1 MLAASRPFRTM
12 ADELI
17 SLAKQYGTSM
27 LRNAFALAA
36 AINIEDGELEF

>member
-1 MLAASRPFRTM
+1 MSAASQPFRTI

-17 SLAKQYGTSM
+17 SLAKQYGALM

-36 AINIEDGELEF
+36 VLNIEDGELGF